1 MIRRPPRSTRTDTLF
16 PYTTLFRSIMDAG
29 HLVPDDLMIAMISD
43 RIDQA
48 DCANGFILDGFPRT
62 TPQAEALD
70 SMLAEKGLKLHSV
83 IEMQVDDEALVDRIT
98 GRYTCA
104 ACGAGYHDR

>member
-1 MIRRPPRSTRTDTLF
+1 
-16 PYTTLFRSIMDAG
+16 MDAG

-98 GRYTCA
+98 GRYTRSEEHTSELQSLMRISYAVFCFNKKKQT
-104 ACGAGYHDR
+104 